1 MAQNPPRYFP
11 PKYFAGGYWSGSE
24 LPAGSI
30 SASVSAVASVSG
42 VLTSTSVVTPEPPRT
57 SLPVASG
64 GGTTAVYDNDFSSF
78 AKPKKRK
85 RKKVDTDG
93 PPVTDPAPLL
103 ERGPPRSTK
112 AVVDALLR
120 EASQTEGPK
129 ILEVVRPPADDDDEE
144 VLELLLSAL

>member
-1 MAQNPPRYFP
+1 M
-11 PKYFAGGYWSGSE
+11 
-24 LPAGSI
+24 
-30 SASVSAVASVSG
+30 
-42 VLTSTSVVTPEPPRT
+42 
-57 SLPVASG
+57 ASG

-78 AKPKKRK
+78 AKPKRRK

-129 ILEVVRPPADDDDEE
+129 VLELQRPDDDDEE